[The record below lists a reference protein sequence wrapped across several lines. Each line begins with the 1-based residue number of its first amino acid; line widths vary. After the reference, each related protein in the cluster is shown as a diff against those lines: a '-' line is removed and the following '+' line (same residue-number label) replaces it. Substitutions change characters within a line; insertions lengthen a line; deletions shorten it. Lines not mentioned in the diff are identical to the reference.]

1 MKLLFRRYAA
11 AMAGAL
17 ALVIALP
24 AAATSYSTDYTDL
37 WYNPAEDGWGV
48 NLIQQDDVIFATL
61 FVYDATGYAHWF
73 VASDVEPAS
82 PGNQA
87 VFTGTLYQT
96 TGPYFGAAWTPRGP
110 ANTAAV
116 GTLTFNFDSANTA
129 TMQYSVNGVAVSKSI
144 SRQSW
149 RNNSLA
155 GNFIGGL
162 TAQGSN
168 CGGGVA
174 NGPVLIL
181 YQLSVQH
188 AANQQVSMSLS
199 NDSGQVCTFVG
210 GYLQS
215 GKLGSISGSWGCTN
229 PAHTINNAG
238 SFTISNIAVAITGW
252 NGVFT
257 GSDQYCTYRGQF
269 GGIRDVI

>member
-1 MKLLFRRYAA
+1 MKPLFRRYAA
-11 AMAGAL
+11 AIAGAL

-37 WYNPAEDGWGV
+37 WYNAAEDGWGV

-61 FVYDATGYAHWF
+61 FVYDANGNAHWF
-73 VASDVEPAS
+73 VASDVEPVSA
-82 PGNQA
+82 GNQTS
-87 VFTGTLYQT
+87 FTGALYQT
-96 TGPYFGAAWTPRGP
+96 TGPYFGAAWTARGP
-110 ANTAAV
+110 AVPV
-116 GTLTFNFDSANTA
+116 GTLAFNFDSANTA

-162 TAQGSN
+162 TAQGTN

-174 NGPVLIL
+174 NGPILIL
-181 YQLSVQH
+181 YQLSIQH

-199 NDSGQVCTFVG
+199 NDSGQVCTFAG
-210 GYLQS
+210 GYLQA
-215 GKLGSISGSWGCTN
+215 GKLGSVSGSWGCTN
-229 PAHTINNAG
+229 PAHSVNNAG
-238 SFTISNIAVAITGW
+238 TFTISNIAVAITGW
-252 NGVFT
+252 SGVFT

-269 GGIRDVI
+269 GGIRDVL